1 MEQSQSSNG
10 QQGQKEEQKKP
21 GRRQKE
27 TQEQKLA
34 KIEIKSSEQVRLNAV
49 FDQFCAYEEEPSS
62 DEDSKEKLYKKKIEE
77 RANAKKMKQPKSTFV
92 SQTMKKTQKKTA
104 KKFKEDD
111 DDQEQKE
118 KEKAHKKKFSFKA
131 LRKTIRNLCDEYA
144 KDEIEQMIWEVDENS
159 DGYVSEKEFTDMYK
173 KCIVDEKEEEAKKL
187 FYLVQF
193 LMYDKENKHYI
204 TVEDTLEIL
213 CARNQAQMDAN
224 IDAIFDIEVKDP
236 KTGKVKK
243 MKKEQMTYLEYAD
256 RMHKISMKKRNEIS
270 NRKKL
275 FCQRLKEE
283 AVANGERSINV

>member
-1 MEQSQSSNG
+1 MEQPQNSNG

-111 DDQEQKE
+111 DDQDQKE

-283 AVANGERSINV
+283 AVANGGKKY

>member
-159 DGYVSEKEFTDMYK
+159 DGYVSEKEFTNMYK

-275 FCQRLKEE
+275 FCQKLKEE
-283 AVANGERSINV
+283 AVANGGKKY

>member
-1 MEQSQSSNG
+1 MEQSQNNNG
-10 QQGQKEEQKKP
+10 QQGQKEEEKKQ

-118 KEKAHKKKFSFKA
+118 KEKAHKRKFSFKA

-159 DGYVSEKEFTDMYK
+159 DGYVSEKEFTNMYK

-213 CARNQAQMDAN
+213 CARNQVQMDAN

-275 FCQRLKEE
+275 FCQKLKEE
-283 AVANGERSINV
+283 AVANGGKKY

>member
-1 MEQSQSSNG
+1 MEQSQNNNG
-10 QQGQKEEQKKP
+10 QQGQKEEEKKP

-49 FDQFCAYEEEPSS
+49 FDQLCAYEEEPSS

-92 SQTMKKTQKKTA
+92 SQTMKKTQKKTT

-275 FCQRLKEE
+275 FCQKLKEE
-283 AVANGERSINV
+283 AVANGGKKY

>member
-1 MEQSQSSNG
+1 MEQSQNNNG
-10 QQGQKEEQKKP
+10 PQGQKEEEKKP

-92 SQTMKKTQKKTA
+92 SQTMKKTQKKTT

-159 DGYVSEKEFTDMYK
+159 DGYVSEKEFIDMYK

-224 IDAIFDIEVKDP
+224 IDAIFDVEVKDP

-283 AVANGERSINV
+283 AVANGGKKY

>member
-1 MEQSQSSNG
+1 MEQSQNNNG
-10 QQGQKEEQKKP
+10 QQGQKEEEKKP

-92 SQTMKKTQKKTA
+92 SQTMKKTQKKTT

-118 KEKAHKKKFSFKA
+118 KEKAHKRKFSFKA

-283 AVANGERSINV
+283 AVANGGKKY

>member
-62 DEDSKEKLYKKKIEE
+62 DEDSKEKLYKKKREE

-159 DGYVSEKEFTDMYK
+159 DGYVSEKEFTNMYK

-275 FCQRLKEE
+275 FCQKLKEE
-283 AVANGERSINV
+283 AVANGGKKY

>member
-10 QQGQKEEQKKP
+10 QQGQKEEQKKQ

-283 AVANGERSINV
+283 AVANGGKKY

>member
-1 MEQSQSSNG
+1 MEQSQNNNG
-10 QQGQKEEQKKP
+10 QQGQKEEEKKP

-49 FDQFCAYEEEPSS
+49 FDQLCAYEEEPSS

-159 DGYVSEKEFTDMYK
+159 DGYVSEKEFTNMYK

-275 FCQRLKEE
+275 FCQKLKEE
-283 AVANGERSINV
+283 AVANGGKKY

>member
-1 MEQSQSSNG
+1 MEQSQNNNG

-159 DGYVSEKEFTDMYK
+159 DGYVSEKEFTNMYK

-283 AVANGERSINV
+283 AVANGGKKY

>member
-111 DDQEQKE
+111 DDQEQEE

-283 AVANGERSINV
+283 AVANGGKKY

>member
-10 QQGQKEEQKKP
+10 QQGQKEEQKKQ

-159 DGYVSEKEFTDMYK
+159 DGYVSEKEFTNMYK

-283 AVANGERSINV
+283 AVANGGKKY

>member
-1 MEQSQSSNG
+1 MEQSQNSNG

-283 AVANGERSINV
+283 AVANGGKKY

>member
-275 FCQRLKEE
+275 FCQKLKEE
-283 AVANGERSINV
+283 AVANGGKKY

>member
-1 MEQSQSSNG
+1 MEQPQNSNG
-10 QQGQKEEQKKP
+10 QQGQKEEQKKS

-283 AVANGERSINV
+283 AVANGGKKY

>member
-213 CARNQAQMDAN
+213 CARSQAQMDAN

-256 RMHKISMKKRNEIS
+256 RMHKMSMKKRNEIS

-283 AVANGERSINV
+283 AVANGGKKY

>member
-1 MEQSQSSNG
+1 MEQSQNNNG
-10 QQGQKEEQKKP
+10 QQGQKEEEKKP

-49 FDQFCAYEEEPSS
+49 FDQLCAYEEEPSS

-92 SQTMKKTQKKTA
+92 SQTMKKTQKKTT

-283 AVANGERSINV
+283 AVANGGKKY

>member
-159 DGYVSEKEFTDMYK
+159 DGYVSEKEFTNMYK
-173 KCIVDEKEEEAKKL
+173 KCIVDDKEEEAKKL

-283 AVANGERSINV
+283 AVANGGKKY

>member
-49 FDQFCAYEEEPSS
+49 FAQFCAYEEEPSS

-159 DGYVSEKEFTDMYK
+159 DGYVSEKEFTNMYK
-173 KCIVDEKEEEAKKL
+173 KCIVDDKEEEAKKL

-283 AVANGERSINV
+283 AVANGGKKY

>member
-1 MEQSQSSNG
+1 MEQPQNSNG

-283 AVANGERSINV
+283 AVANGGKKY

>member
-173 KCIVDEKEEEAKKL
+173 KCIVDDKEEEAKKL

-275 FCQRLKEE
+275 FCQKLKEE
-283 AVANGERSINV
+283 AVANGGKKY

>member
-1 MEQSQSSNG
+1 MEQSQNNNG
-10 QQGQKEEQKKP
+10 QQGQKEEEKKP

-111 DDQEQKE
+111 DEQEQKE
-118 KEKAHKKKFSFKA
+118 KEKAHKRKFSFKA

-159 DGYVSEKEFTDMYK
+159 DGYVSEKEFTNMYK

-275 FCQRLKEE
+275 FCQKLKEE
-283 AVANGERSINV
+283 AVANGGKKY

>member
-159 DGYVSEKEFTDMYK
+159 DGYVSEKEFTNMYK

-236 KTGKVKK
+236 KTGKVKT

-275 FCQRLKEE
+275 FCQKLKEE
-283 AVANGERSINV
+283 AVANGGKKY

>member
-1 MEQSQSSNG
+1 MEQSQNNNG
-10 QQGQKEEQKKP
+10 QQGQKEEEKKP

-49 FDQFCAYEEEPSS
+49 FDQLCAYEEEPSS

-118 KEKAHKKKFSFKA
+118 KEKAHKRKFSFKA

-159 DGYVSEKEFTDMYK
+159 DGYVSEKEFTNMYK

-283 AVANGERSINV
+283 AVANGGKKY

>member
-159 DGYVSEKEFTDMYK
+159 DGYVSEKEFTNMYK

-236 KTGKVKK
+236 KTGKVKT

-283 AVANGERSINV
+283 AVANGGKKY

>member
-10 QQGQKEEQKKP
+10 QQGQKEEQKKQ

-49 FDQFCAYEEEPSS
+49 FDQLCAYEEEPSS

-159 DGYVSEKEFTDMYK
+159 DGYVSEKEFTNMYK

-283 AVANGERSINV
+283 AVANGGKKY

>member
-1 MEQSQSSNG
+1 MEQSQNNNG
-10 QQGQKEEQKKP
+10 QQGQKEEEKKP

-49 FDQFCAYEEEPSS
+49 FDQLCAYEEEPSS

-283 AVANGERSINV
+283 AVANGGKKY

>member
-1 MEQSQSSNG
+1 MEQSQNNNG
-10 QQGQKEEQKKP
+10 QQGQKEEEKKP

-49 FDQFCAYEEEPSS
+49 FDQLCAYEEEPSS

-92 SQTMKKTQKKTA
+92 SQTMKKTQKKTT

-159 DGYVSEKEFTDMYK
+159 DGYVSEKEFTNMYK

-256 RMHKISMKKRNEIS
+256 RMHKISMKRRNEIS

-275 FCQRLKEE
+275 FCQKLKEE
-283 AVANGERSINV
+283 AVANGGKKY

>member
-1 MEQSQSSNG
+1 MEQSQNSNG

-111 DDQEQKE
+111 DDQDQKE

-283 AVANGERSINV
+283 AVANGGKKY

>member
-1 MEQSQSSNG
+1 MEQSQNNNG
-10 QQGQKEEQKKP
+10 QQGQKEEEKKS

-49 FDQFCAYEEEPSS
+49 FDQLCAYEEEPSS

-92 SQTMKKTQKKTA
+92 SQTMKKTQKKTT

-159 DGYVSEKEFTDMYK
+159 DGYVSEKEFTNMYK

-275 FCQRLKEE
+275 FCQKLKEE
-283 AVANGERSINV
+283 AVANGGKKY

>member
-236 KTGKVKK
+236 KTGKVKE

-283 AVANGERSINV
+283 AVANGGKKY